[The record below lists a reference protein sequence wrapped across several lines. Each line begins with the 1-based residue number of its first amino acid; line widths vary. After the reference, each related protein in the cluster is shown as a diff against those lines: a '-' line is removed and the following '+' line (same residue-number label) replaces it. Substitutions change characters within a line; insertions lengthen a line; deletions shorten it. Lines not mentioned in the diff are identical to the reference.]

1 MRKRI
6 NPGATGYLLEAV
18 ACKKILKDLER
29 LKEKY
34 KRRVDQEQAKR
45 QAEFE
50 TVMNFHSEWEIQEV
64 YGWELITEKQYD
76 RYLTLFREGE
86 AALENHEPTCL
97 ELAHGILC
105 RMAAGVE
112 RDIREWEFSALMPEQ
127 QEVER
132 KRAKESRLA
141 WKRRI
146 AGIKKKRGIIEQE
159 VDVPPTGTD

>member
-1 MRKRI
+1 MRKQI
-6 NPGATGYLLEAV
+6 NPEAEGYLLEAA

-34 KRRVDQEQAKR
+34 KRKVDQEQAKR

-50 TVMNFHSEWEIQEV
+50 SVMKFQSEWEILEA

-76 RYLTLFREGE
+76 RYLELFREGE
-86 AALENHEPTCL
+86 AALENHAPTCA

-112 RDIREWEFSALMPEQ
+112 RDIREWEFSALTPEQ
-127 QEVER
+127 QQEKR
-132 KRAKESRLA
+132 KRAEESRLA
-141 WKRRI
+141 WKRKI
-146 AGIKKKRGIIEQE
+146 AEIKKKRGIIEADDE
-159 VDVPPTGTD
+159 TLPTGTE

>member
-1 MRKRI
+1 MRKQF
-6 NPGATGYLLEAV
+6 NPEAAGYLLEAA

-34 KRRVDQEQAKR
+34 KRKVDQEQAKR

-50 TVMNFHSEWEIQEV
+50 AVMKFHSEWEILEA

-76 RYLTLFREGE
+76 RYLKLFRKGE
-86 AALENHEPTCL
+86 AALEHQEPTCS

-112 RDIREWEFSALMPEQ
+112 RDIREWEFSALTPEQ
-127 QEVER
+127 QQKER
-132 KRAKESRLA
+132 KCAEESQLA
-141 WKRRI
+141 WKRKI
-146 AGIKKKRGIIEQE
+146 AEIKKKRGIIEADDE
-159 VDVPPTGTD
+159 TLPTGTE